1 MVDEGRV
8 VSGEALAQ
16 IRAGRNVCGWH
27 DGSDVTFPADAS
39 LPLVPPSVLAHDL
52 NERRALWGDHWERCS
67 RSRVLDV
74 PGPLINGSPTVVRER
89 LSVGDAQLRARN
101 FMLRWLVCA
110 RCNAAFNPE
119 QFRYWNVQP
128 DDDEISRDAWYPR
141 AAVQRPPDH
150 HFKQLPQAFCA
161 TFWKR
166 GMLDAG
172 SRRLWWIGT
181 GRHREILQS
190 RGESSTTTAPQS
202 MMRLR
207 DSYGA
212 ACIH

>member
-150 HFKQLPQAFCA
+150 HFKQVPQASA
-161 TFWKR
+161 R
-166 GMLDAG
+166 RSGSAG
-172 SRRLWWIGT
+172 CSTQEAVAYGGLGQVGIEKSCKAVASRQLRP
-181 GRHREILQS
+181 HRS
-190 RGESSTTTAPQS
+190 R
-202 MMRLR
+202 
-207 DSYGA
+207 
-212 ACIH
+212 